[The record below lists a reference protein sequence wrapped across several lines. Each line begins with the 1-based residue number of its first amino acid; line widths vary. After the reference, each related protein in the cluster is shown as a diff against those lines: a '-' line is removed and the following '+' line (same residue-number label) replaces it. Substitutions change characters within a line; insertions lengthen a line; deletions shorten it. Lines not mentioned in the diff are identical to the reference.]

1 MTPQK
6 HRMATEAQKISVNAF
21 RRHRG
26 QRGEA
31 LAARWLATQGYVI
44 ERTNVRFP
52 VGELDLIAREGDA
65 LCFVEVRSAA
75 AGALVE
81 PLATV
86 DARKQQRLIRAARW
100 YVNRLRELPPE
111 IRFDVVAVTWHP
123 SGEPTFTLI
132 RGAFDA
138 E

>member
-1 MTPQK
+1 MT
-6 HRMATEAQKISVNAF
+6 SNAF

-31 LAARWLATQGYVI
+31 LAARWLKAQGYVV
-44 ERTNVRFP
+44 ERANVRFP
-52 VGELDLIAREGDA
+52 VGELDLVAREGGT
-65 LCFVEVRSAA
+65 LCFVEVRSAD

-81 PLATV
+81 PLASV

-111 IRFDVVAVTWHP
+111 IRFDVVAVTWRP
-123 SGEPTFTLI
+123 AGEPTMALV
-132 RGAFDA
+132 RGAFVAD
-138 E
+138 